1 MCYCSNGD
9 GALKNAI
16 TEGKAQIEAL
26 TNTAERGAAEKS
38 QLDQEVAGHKAD
50 REAAEKTIKESTALR
65 GKEADEFAATSGDM
79 KTNIQAM
86 SGALDALKKGLS
98 ASLLQTSVGSVLRNV
113 VKSSPL
119 VRPSERGL
127 LMSFLESGE
136 GMEGGSDQ
144 IIGIVSQMKETME
157 ADLAE
162 ATSKEADSKA
172 TFETLMTS
180 KTEEI
185 AAAGKA
191 VETKTARS
199 GTVAVETVQAKAD
212 LKSTEDTLAE
222 DID

>member
-38 QLDQEVAGHKAD
+38 QLDQEIAGHKAD
-50 REAAEKTIKESTALR
+50 REAAEKTIKESTAMR
-65 GKEADEFAATSGDM
+65 GKEAAEFAATSGDM
-79 KTNIQAM
+79 KSNVQAM

-98 ASLLQTSVGSVLRNV
+98 ASLLQTSAGNVLRNV

-162 ATSKEADSKA
+162 ATSKEAEAKA

-180 KTEEI
+180 KTQEI
-185 AAAGKA
+185 GAAGKA
-191 VETKTARS
+191 IEAKTARS
-199 GTVAVETVQAKAD
+199 GSVAVETVQAKAD
-212 LKSTEDTLAE
+212 LEKTQKALAE